1 MLKDLV
7 YRAGSQHQPRK
18 YEACM
23 TELKRLDDKCL
34 EWFKRLDTKK
44 WTLAHDGG
52 HRYGWMTTNIAECI
66 NGVLKGARM
75 LPITA
80 LVRLTFYRCV
90 SYFETRRTEIQ
101 TQMAN
106 GDLYTSYAINK
117 ITKYQSRAN
126 GHTANIFHRSN
137 EIFEVTTAPHGF
149 HMDKGNNIQIVKLKE
164 RTCTCNKW
172 QSFGIPCSHVLAV
185 CARARID
192 SWQFVDK
199 HYRMDVYACCY
210 TPQFNPIPHQAYWPE
225 PNFPIV
231 HPNPTL
237 VRDKGRPRSSRIRN

>member
-101 TQMAN
+101 SRIAN
-106 GDLYTSYAINK
+106 GD
-117 ITKYQSRAN
+117 
-126 GHTANIFHRSN
+126 
-137 EIFEVTTAPHGF
+137 
-149 HMDKGNNIQIVKLKE
+149 
-164 RTCTCNKW
+164 
-172 QSFGIPCSHVLAV
+172 
-185 CARARID
+185 
-192 SWQFVDK
+192 
-199 HYRMDVYACCY
+199 
-210 TPQFNPIPHQAYWPE
+210 
-225 PNFPIV
+225 
-231 HPNPTL
+231 
-237 VRDKGRPRSSRIRN
+237 